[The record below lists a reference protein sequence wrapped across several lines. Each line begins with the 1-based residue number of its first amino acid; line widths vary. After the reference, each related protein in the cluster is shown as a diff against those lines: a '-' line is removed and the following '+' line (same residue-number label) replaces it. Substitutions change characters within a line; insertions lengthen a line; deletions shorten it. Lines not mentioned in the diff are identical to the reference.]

1 MDTILIIDDEEALCR
16 SLEKILSREG
26 LKVVWTTRSS
36 GVEDLIHQNNPSAVL
51 LDLKLADSDGL
62 TILSRIRE
70 TDRELP
76 VIILTAHDTVKTA
89 VQAMKKGAFD
99 YMAKPFDN
107 EELKVV
113 LAKAIEQRRL
123 YKKIG
128 ELKGRLGD
136 VSDLEGLMG
145 TSQRIQEVIKAVR
158 MVAATDVN
166 VLLMGETGTG
176 KELVANAIHR
186 LSNRK
191 NGPFVP
197 VDCGSVPETLIESNL
212 FGHEKGAF
220 TGASAT
226 QKGKFETANG
236 GTLFLDEL
244 GNIPLPVQS
253 KLLRFLETRKFERL
267 GSRKPIDTLVRIIA
281 ATNADLT
288 KKSPGEG
295 NGGFRLDL
303 FHRLNEFP
311 ILLPPLRERRED
323 IPFLC
328 QKFVVQLKGEVGKE
342 VSGISSEALQKL
354 VKYPFEGNVR
364 ELRNIIKRSM
374 VMANGT
380 IDVSDLPAEVRNPSR
395 SATPRQISV
404 PVDENLPL
412 SQVSRQAT
420 EKIERELIVGALAR
434 TDGHHE
440 KASRLLGITR
450 KTLYNK
456 MKEYGI

>member
-89 VQAMKKGAFD
+89 VQEMKKGAFD

-267 GSRKPIDTLVRIIA
+267 G
-281 ATNADLT
+281 
-288 KKSPGEG
+288 G
-295 NGGFRLDL
+295 
-303 FHRLNEFP
+303 
-311 ILLPPLRERRED
+311 
-323 IPFLC
+323 
-328 QKFVVQLKGEVGKE
+328 
-342 VSGISSEALQKL
+342 
-354 VKYPFEGNVR
+354 
-364 ELRNIIKRSM
+364 
-374 VMANGT
+374 
-380 IDVSDLPAEVRNPSR
+380 
-395 SATPRQISV
+395 
-404 PVDENLPL
+404 
-412 SQVSRQAT
+412 
-420 EKIERELIVGALAR
+420 
-434 TDGHHE
+434 
-440 KASRLLGITR
+440 
-450 KTLYNK
+450 
-456 MKEYGI
+456 